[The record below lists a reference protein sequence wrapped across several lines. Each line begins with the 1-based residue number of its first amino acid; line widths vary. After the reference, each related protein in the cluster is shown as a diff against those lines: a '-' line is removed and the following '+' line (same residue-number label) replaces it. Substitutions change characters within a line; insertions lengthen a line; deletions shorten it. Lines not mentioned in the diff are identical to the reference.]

1 MKKLYLP
8 GEAFPLGATWDG
20 KGVNFALFS
29 ENATG
34 VELQL
39 FKHPADELESEK
51 IQITEKT
58 GHIWHVYIPDIG
70 PGQLYGYRVSGPY
83 EPENGHRF
91 NPNKLL
97 LDPYA
102 KAVSGTIEWNDAL
115 FGYEVGDENIDLS
128 FSLTDSGAFMT
139 KAVVIDP
146 NFDWEDDK
154 PPHTPY
160 FNTVIYEAHVKGFTK
175 LNPDIPEEIRGTYSA
190 IAHPSSIEYLKNLGI
205 TAIELMPV
213 HYFLSDRSLREKG
226 LRNYWG
232 YNTIGFFAPDARYS
246 NQSALDNN

>member
-58 GHIWHVYIPDIG
+58 GYIWHVYVPDIG

-91 NPNKLL
+91 NRNKLL
-97 LDPYA
+97 LDPYS
-102 KAVSGTIEWNDAL
+102 KAMSGTIEWNDAL
-115 FGYEVGDENIDLS
+115 FGYQVGDEKQGLS
-128 FSLTDSGAFMT
+128 FSETDSAPFMP
-139 KAVVIDP
+139 KSVVVDSS
-146 NFDWEDDK
+146 FDWEDDCS
-154 PPHTPY
+154 PSTAY
-160 FNTVIYEAHVKGFTK
+160 YNTVIYEAHVKGLTQTH
-175 LNPDIPEEIRGTYSA
+175 PGIPEA
-190 IAHPSSIEYLKNLGI
+190 
-205 TAIELMPV
+205 M
-213 HYFLSDRSLREKG
+213 
-226 LRNYWG
+226 
-232 YNTIGFFAPDARYS
+232 
-246 NQSALDNN
+246 

>member
-58 GHIWHVYIPDIG
+58 GHIWHVYVPDIG

-175 LNPDIPEEIRGTYSA
+175 LNPDIPEEIAA
-190 IAHPSSIEYLKNLGI
+190 ILRRMLAKDPNHRFQEPG
-205 TAIELMPV
+205 ELIGE
-213 HYFLSDRSLREKG
+213 LLLAADRLDLRPMTTG
-226 LRNYWG
+226 QFWVSPR
-232 YNTIGFFAPDARYS
+232 
-246 NQSALDNN
+246 ALETW

>member
-51 IQITEKT
+51 IEITEKT
-58 GHIWHVYIPDIG
+58 GYIWHVYIPDIS

-91 NPNKLL
+91 NPNKLV

-102 KAVSGTIEWNDAL
+102 KGIGRDVRWCDEMW
-115 FGYEVGDENIDLS
+115 GYRIGGPNSDLS
-128 FSLTDSGAFMT
+128 FDDRDNAAAAPL
-139 KAVVIDP
+139 AVVIDP
-146 NFDWEDDK
+146 
-154 PPHTPY
+154 
-160 FNTVIYEAHVKGFTK
+160 AFT
-175 LNPDIPEEIRGTYSA
+175 
-190 IAHPSSIEYLKNLGI
+190 
-205 TAIELMPV
+205 
-213 HYFLSDRSLREKG
+213 
-226 LRNYWG
+226 WG
-232 YNTIGFFAPDARYS
+232 
-246 NQSALDNN
+246 